1 MDLTLSW
8 RRPLSYRN
16 VSIDLQSKSVD
27 WFLYDNALRQE
38 RLYKTNRKQNR
49 ELIKRKTANIVKLK
63 IEIRIARNLEGSYF
77 KFAANVQ
84 NFYILTL
91 ERSRIFQKNFIQSF
105 GLLQKFLEVN
115 SSYVKLFEKKN
126 WVWKKELS

>member
-8 RRPLSYRN
+8 RRPLSYGN

-27 WFLYDNALRQE
+27 WFLYDNALRHE
-38 RLYKTNRKQNR
+38 RFNKTNRKQNR
-49 ELIKRKTANIVKLK
+49 ELIKRKTANMVKLK

-77 KFAANVQ
+77 KLAANVQ

-91 ERSRIFQKNFIQSF
+91 ERSRIFHKNFIQSF

>member
-1 MDLTLSW
+1 M
-8 RRPLSYRN
+8 
-16 VSIDLQSKSVD
+16 
-27 WFLYDNALRQE
+27 
-38 RLYKTNRKQNR
+38 
-49 ELIKRKTANIVKLK
+49 VKLK

-77 KFAANVQ
+77 KLAANVQ